1 MNSAGWT
8 ASLEYSRS
16 QSVHTSWLVNTIPF
30 CHLIA
35 SLHASLASWAS
46 SSSVAALTRKLH
58 HFLYALNVRCFLFLP
73 VFTAAPTQQVQG
85 FQAALLVRGKKKKKE
100 TEKHLWRLKRA
111 HAAASPCQRGV
122 MKNVYG
128 TTLTGNYLFLLE
140 ARSFIRRR
148 KRAHRRRRKLVPTF
162 QQGGKRRG
170 GLGESISLTGSSNHY
185 LAS

>member
-1 MNSAGWT
+1 M
-8 ASLEYSRS
+8 
-16 QSVHTSWLVNTIPF
+16 
-30 CHLIA
+30 
-35 SLHASLASWAS
+35 
-46 SSSVAALTRKLH
+46 
-58 HFLYALNVRCFLFLP
+58 RCFLFLP

-85 FQAALLVRGKKKKKE
+85 FQAALLVRGKKKKKKKK
-100 TEKHLWRLKRA
+100 EKHLWRLKRA

-148 KRAHRRRRKLVPTF
+148 KRAHRQRRKLVPTF

-185 LAS
+185 LASCERRETRVAHRCDKWWHAAINTPSAVCPPSLDPAAMEATWRQLNQEPPAPSKLRSQRCERC